1 MDSASDFSSSS
12 ETLSVISEDDVIPT
26 PDVFTDKV
34 QPEDEHARHTG
45 TNKSDGNKDLLAPGP
60 SKVK

>member
-1 MDSASDFSSSS
+1 MDTASDFSSSS

-34 QPEDEHARHTG
+34 QPEDEHAKHAG
-45 TNKSDGNKDLLAPGP
+45 TAQSERNRDSSVPGE
-60 SKVK
+60 SK

>member
-34 QPEDEHARHTG
+34 QPEDEHRKHAG
-45 TNKSDGNKDLLAPGP
+45 TSKSEGNIDSLAPNA
-60 SKVK
+60 SK